1 MLADFVDLLVSSGL
15 RKLLVSS
22 FADYSS
28 FIVEDLDF
36 LFTRS
41 RLIFVRSFV
50 SV

>member
-15 RKLLVSS
+15 RILSVLLFVD
-22 FADYSS
+22 FSS
-28 FIVEDLDF
+28 FIVADLDF

-41 RLIFVRSFV
+41 HLIFVRSFV